1 MCGNSVITASGT
13 EQEGDTG
20 RKDQDKWCILDK
32 RKQKMKK
39 YAIVARPDEVS
50 EKLEIRADHY
60 LTSNGFIRDDE
71 HPDTVV
77 VIGGDGTFILAVHR
91 YMHCLNEVC
100 FFGIHTGT
108 LGFYSEYLD
117 KDISEFLHVLTDGTG
132 QEKQFQVLQAKT
144 SKAIYYA
151 INEIRIENA
160 ARTQVLDVYVDKKL
174 FETFRG
180 TGMCVCTQLGST
192 AYNRSLGGAVIQEGL
207 DLIELAEISGIHHSR
222 YRSLDAPIVLK
233 AESVIDLASVSFT
246 GALLGADAEVFELD
260 GETNVEISVCKDR
273 QIRVLRGRDISYFDR
288 LKSLF

>member
-1 MCGNSVITASGT
+1 M
-13 EQEGDTG
+13 
-20 RKDQDKWCILDK
+20 
-32 RKQKMKK
+32 
-39 YAIVARPDEVS
+39 
-50 EKLEIRADHY
+50 
-60 LTSNGFIRDDE
+60 
-71 HPDTVV
+71 
-77 VIGGDGTFILAVHR
+77 
-91 YMHCLNEVC
+91 
-100 FFGIHTGT
+100 
-108 LGFYSEYLD
+108 
-117 KDISEFLHVLTDGTG
+117 LTDGTG
-132 QEKQFQVLQAKT
+132 QEKRFQVLQAKT
-144 SKAIYYA
+144 SKNVYYA

-192 AYNRSLGGAVIQEGL
+192 AYNRSLVGAVIQEGL

-233 AESVIDLASVSFT
+233 AESVIDLSSVSFT
-246 GALLGADAEVFELD
+246 GALLGSDAEVFELD

>member
-1 MCGNSVITASGT
+1 
-13 EQEGDTG
+13 
-20 RKDQDKWCILDK
+20 
-32 RKQKMKK
+32 MKK

-50 EKLEIRADHY
+50 EKLEGKADHY
-60 LTSNGFIRDDE
+60 LKCNGFIRDE
-71 HPDTVV
+71 KNPDTVV

-91 YMHCLNEVC
+91 YMHCLNDVC

-108 LGFYSEYLD
+108 LGFYSDYLD

-132 QEKQFQVLQAKT
+132 QEKRFQVLQAKT
-144 SKAIYYA
+144 SKNVYYA

-233 AESVIDLASVSFT
+233 AESVIDLSSVSFT
-246 GALLGADAEVFELD
+246 GALLGSDAEVFELD